1 MTEQKASRFSLEC
14 ALDNLKATYTE
25 GLRAILE
32 DMQTETKT
40 TTTVIPYLDQPGRLA
55 INWEGVLKKMKELAW
70 AADGLRAR
78 CMDCQTNKNK
88 ATKHIDNWCTACNVT
103 LWNCA
108 EWRRDQDQG
117 GESISK
123 YFSEHPISQP
133 SESTSS
139 WMKQYYERCVKRWME
154 EAAINHE
161 CEQAVWKD
169 MKAAYKVKATLNTP
183 GPVAPPAAPKNWEFS
198 EGCEGRRTIAYLLV

>member
-1 MTEQKASRFSLEC
+1 MTEQRSIKVSIKEHIGPLCLGYDPE
-14 ALDNLKATYTE
+14 DDTE
-25 GLRAILE
+25 LR
-32 DMQTETKT
+32 DMRTETKT
-40 TTTVIPYLDQPGRLA
+40 TTTVIPYLDQPGRLT
-55 INWEGVLKKMKELAW
+55 IDWEGVLKKMKELTW

-88 ATKHIDNWCTACNVT
+88 ATKHIDNWCTACNLT

-117 GESISK
+117 GESINK
-123 YFSEHPISQP
+123 YFSEHPIPKP

-139 WMKQYYERCVKRWME
+139 WMKQYYERCLQELVKE
-154 EAAINHE
+154 KAADMKE
-161 CEQAVWKD
+161 PAWKD
-169 MKAAYKVKATLNTP
+169 IKSITKVKALLSASATASP
-183 GPVAPPAAPKNWEFS
+183 PPVENWEFS